1 MVMPIGRAIR
11 IDFDATVGY
20 TGLQQGCSLSA
31 TFSNAATG
39 TYCNRVAAV
48 ATRMCVVPGLNAQ
61 FGMEAPLSTHGFITT
76 SVNNCAFAWKLN
88 WGQTNYNYST
98 YANYG
103 RFTATV
109 IG

>member
-20 TGLQQGCSLSA
+20 NGMLCGCALSA

-39 TYCNRVAAV
+39 TYCNRVVAV
-48 ATRMCVVPGLNAQ
+48 ATRLASSSSGTLFNV
-61 FGMEAPLSTHGFITT
+61 EAPMSAHGFITT

-88 WGQTNYNYST
+88 WGQSGFCYST
-98 YANYG
+98 YTNYG